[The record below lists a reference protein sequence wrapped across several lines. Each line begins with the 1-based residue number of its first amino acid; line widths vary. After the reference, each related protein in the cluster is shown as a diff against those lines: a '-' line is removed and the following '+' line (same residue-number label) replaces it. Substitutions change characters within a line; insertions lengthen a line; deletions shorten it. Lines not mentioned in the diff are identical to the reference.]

1 MKFKTNAKCGGCVSA
16 IGEKLNSVIQTDEWH
31 IDLNTPDKI
40 LEVTADIAPDTI
52 IALIAD
58 AGFKA
63 QLLQ

>member
-1 MKFKTNAKCGGCVSA
+1 MKFKTNAKCGGCISA
-16 IGEKLNSVIQTDEWH
+16 IGEKLNEVIKAGEWH
-31 IDLNTPDKI
+31 IDLNTPDKV

-52 IALIAD
+52 VALIAD